1 MATVHRNAGT
11 GRFTTAR
18 TAKANPARTTTEKV
32 GRGTS
37 NNTPVYRSA
46 DTGQF
51 VTKRAADRNPGGT
64 IHQNV

>member
-18 TAKANPARTTTEKV
+18 SAKANPARTTTEHV

-37 NNTPVYRSA
+37 NGTTVYRSA
-46 DTGQF
+46 GTGKF
-51 VTKRAADRNPGGT
+51 VTKRAADGNPGGT
-64 IHQNV
+64 IRQNV